1 MKRIIS
7 ALLAALL
14 LLSLAACGEK
24 TDEDTTAS
32 TYDDTLITE
41 LYSEEGDYTD
51 APGNEVHYFYHVP
64 QLVSETA
71 VAAAMNAEIADRFGA
86 LAQEQKN
93 MMAARAS
100 LTCPSVR

>member
-1 MKRIIS
+1 MEKEKERSDETNHS

-51 APGNEVHYFYHVP
+51 APGNEVHYFTMCRSSCRKRRSP
-64 QLVSETA
+64 P
-71 VAAAMNAEIADRFGA
+71 R
-86 LAQEQKN
+86 
-93 MMAARAS
+93 
-100 LTCPSVR
+100 